1 MVKVWWRRITY
12 RRADLGWFSAIVFAA
27 VCVFAAA
34 LARIALGLVGSTLPF
49 ATFFPA
55 VLVAALFGGR
65 VAGLVAIPMSIV
77 IVWWAFVEPLYEF
90 AKITDVQ
97 AANFVLF
104 TLSSLLVV
112 ALAFAH
118 RKIVFDLEDQ
128 ERSRELLFAE
138 IEHRSKNIL
147 AVMTSL
153 VNQTVADKA
162 EAQTLIERMRVV
174 ADNHDLLEDGDGAPT
189 DLRDLFVASVQKP
202 YGGKRIELTGPDVE
216 LNADRARSLRLVF
229 HEMATNAVK
238 YGALSDAKGRIKI
251 DWSVNAGVLTIN
263 WSEQDGPKVAAP
275 AKYNFGSKLI
285 NATLKQMRATLE
297 PTFAETGYCYRISF
311 AQE

>member
-55 VLVAALFGGR
+55 VLVAALCGGR

>member
-229 HEMATNAVK
+229 HEMATYAVK
-238 YGALSDAKGRIKI
+238 YGALSDAIGRIKI

>member
-112 ALAFAH
+112 ALAFAN